1 MSEKSSLV
9 QWFSALGSASSKKRK
24 RADDALRH
32 LVGPTFG
39 SDDLE
44 QREERAV
51 ARFNIEKALA
61 ESTGVAG
68 RAGRRWLEEEI
79 ERQSNRESV
88 ADFAAEMLNEVED
101 EGADGADKLNPDW
114 LNVFTAHAE
123 KASSESLRTMWA
135 RVLSGEIRK
144 PGAVS
149 LRTLQFAS
157 TLDLP
162 TAKAMQ
168 SMASWVYN
176 EKQLP
181 HIATSHLPF
190 DTIQLLKDEGLI
202 GSMDADVTSN
212 VTLFDGWW
220 PALFGPVAVFVKGQ
234 AGQVVSIS
242 SISVSRVA
250 RELLA
255 TISVVRDPAAP
266 IAFAESLKN
275 HGSINAIRVG
285 PYVQTAEGQL
295 NMPSPSL
302 MDWKRPA
309 VIF

>member
-1 MSEKSSLV
+1 M
-9 QWFSALGSASSKKRK
+9 
-24 RADDALRH
+24 RADGALRH

-44 QREERAV
+44 QREQRAA
-51 ARFNIEKALA
+51 ARHNLEQALA
-61 ESTGVAG
+61 ESTGIVG
-68 RAGRRWLEEEI
+68 RAGRRWLDEEI
-79 ERQSNRESV
+79 ERQSNREAV
-88 ADFAAEMLNEVED
+88 ADFTADMLNEED
-101 EGADGADKLNPDW
+101 DDEELDGAVKLDADW

-123 KASSESLRTMWA
+123 KASSENLRAMWA

-181 HIATSHLPF
+181 HMATDHLPF
-190 DTIQLLKDEGLI
+190 ETIQLLHDEGLI
-202 GSMDADVTSN
+202 GSMDSDMTSN
-212 VTLFDGWW
+212 VTLPDGWW
-220 PALFGPVAVFVKGQ
+220 AALFGPIAVFLKGQ
-234 AGQVVSIS
+234 TGQVVSIS

-255 TISVVRDPAAP
+255 TISIVRDMAAP
-266 IAFAESLKN
+266 IAFAESLKSN
-275 HGSINAIRVG
+275 GSINAIRVG
-285 PYVQTAEGQL
+285 PCVRTADGGL
-295 NMPSPSL
+295 HMPSPTL
-302 MDWKRPA
+302 MDWVRPA
-309 VIF
+309 GPP